1 MVAEHKRTKEGDG
14 RVRASARVRRV
25 STADEGT
32 KYAAKAYFSGRDQH
46 PCVHNSSVVLPF
58 LCRGESARVYR
69 GQQRRSPSHVH
80 VRVVDGGVGFHS
92 TGDSPPSVAFN
103 ITRST

>member
-1 MVAEHKRTKEGDG
+1 MVAEHKRTKFARPFFYRIQEGDG
-14 RVRASARVRRV
+14 RVCASARVGRV

-58 LCRGESARVYR
+58 LCRGESAWVYR
-69 GQQRRSPSHVH
+69 GQQRRSH
-80 VRVVDGGVGFHS
+80 VR
-92 TGDSPPSVAFN
+92 TCC
-103 ITRST
+103 